1 MTESPQNPI
10 ERLKEVLRDLRG
22 GRDADEAL
30 VAICGSLVTGSK
42 DAVATCGAQLSM
54 FPKAHFI
61 GHGKYHMM
69 QERFLQVCEELGLPA
84 KPERH
89 PGTSTS
95 YATVEHPRLR
105 ITIAKVRRYDL
116 NPRLHPF
123 RLVTN
128 VKHFRPDQ
136 IPLLPALQVALGEQ
150 LVIVIVFGYSKSDR
164 ATPAFLEARFVGKD
178 GITFSEYRLDLLQIR
193 KDAKKPAIESLP
205 EKRTPTIR
213 IKKRRNA

>member
-1 MTESPQNPI
+1 MKDLSVARKLEPAFESAPENPI

-30 VAICGSLVTGSK
+30 VAICGSLVNGSK

-128 VKHFRPDQ
+128 VKHFVPIR
-136 IPLLPALQVALGEQ
+136 
-150 LVIVIVFGYSKSDR
+150 FR
-164 ATPAFLEARFVGKD
+164 CFLRCRSRWAN
-178 GITFSEYRLDLLQIR
+178 
-193 KDAKKPAIESLP
+193 SLSS
-205 EKRTPTIR
+205 
-213 IKKRRNA
+213 